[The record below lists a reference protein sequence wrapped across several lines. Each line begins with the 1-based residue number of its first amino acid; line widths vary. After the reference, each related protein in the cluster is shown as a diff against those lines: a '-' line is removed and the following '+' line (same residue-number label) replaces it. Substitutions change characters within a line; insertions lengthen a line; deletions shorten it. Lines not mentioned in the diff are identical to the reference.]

1 MNWNKVMYVFF
12 ALMST
17 TTTAGFLYEQY
28 EVALFIAMSV
38 NLISTWVKM
47 GLDNLLSVE
56 LMASSFVA
64 DLHLV
69 PAFLILFLGVSD
81 MVLINSLVIGALIA
95 NVFALCVLLIEA
107 SKYAKKVDKET
118 Y

>member
-12 ALMST
+12 ALMSA

-56 LMASSFVA
+56 LMASSLVA

-69 PAFLILFLGVSD
+69 PAFLILLLNGDKTLVD
-81 MVLINSLVIGALIA
+81 SLVVGALIA
-95 NVFALCVLLIEA
+95 NIFALGVILIEA
-107 SKYAKKVDKET
+107 SKSSKKTED